1 MAKVFQVGIVRKT
14 DKNMVTV
21 EIARASS
28 CGENCAACKM
38 GCSGTGHFVRLE
50 NTLNARVGDMVRI
63 QAGGGNVVGSAAF
76 VYLLPIVMM
85 VAGMVYGSRLMQ
97 MFYPGI
103 DTDAMGLVFGLT
115 ALVLFYFLLRAL
127 DDRLALTGRKKP
139 VIVNILNR

>member
-1 MAKVFQVGIVRKT
+1 
-14 DKNMVTV
+14 
-21 EIARASS
+21 
-28 CGENCAACKM
+28 
-38 GCSGTGHFVRLE
+38 
-50 NTLNARVGDMVRI
+50 
-63 QAGGGNVVGSAAF
+63 
-76 VYLLPIVMM
+76 
-85 VAGMVYGSRLMQ
+85 